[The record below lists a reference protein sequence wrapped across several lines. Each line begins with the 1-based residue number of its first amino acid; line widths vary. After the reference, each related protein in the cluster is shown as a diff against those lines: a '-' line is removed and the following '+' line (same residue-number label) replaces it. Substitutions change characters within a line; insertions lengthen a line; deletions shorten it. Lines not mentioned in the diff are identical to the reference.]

1 MDELTLRE
9 DRVKNDKYRT
19 FSVNKKY
26 LLLIAGILWSLIGLF
41 LIYKGIGWLNG
52 FNQQFIYYTIG
63 FTLAILI
70 SSFGFSKI
78 AKKNAKRIINLK
90 KEKVSIFAFQRPS
103 SYFLIIFMISLGI
116 ALRNSFIP
124 KNYLAIVYFAIGGAL
139 FLASFHYYKIY
150 NLTNNK
156 QVSNYN

>member
-9 DRVKNDKYRT
+9 DRAKNDKYRT

-41 LIYKGIGWLNG
+41 LIYKGIGWLNA

-70 SSFGFSKI
+70 SFFGFSKI
-78 AKKNAKRIINLK
+78 AKKNAKRIINLR
-90 KEKVSIFAFQRPS
+90 KENVSVLPFNDHQA
-103 SYFLIIFMISLGI
+103 IS
-116 ALRNSFIP
+116 
-124 KNYLAIVYFAIGGAL
+124 
-139 FLASFHYYKIY
+139 
-150 NLTNNK
+150 
-156 QVSNYN
+156 